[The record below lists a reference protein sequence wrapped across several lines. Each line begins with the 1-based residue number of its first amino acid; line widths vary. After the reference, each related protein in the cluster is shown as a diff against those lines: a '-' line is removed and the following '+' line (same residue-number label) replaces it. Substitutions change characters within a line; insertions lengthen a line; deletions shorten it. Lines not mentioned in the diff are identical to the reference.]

1 MDARMRVSVAERP
14 RVALIIPC
22 RNEADFIATCLASV
36 DGLDW
41 PKEELE
47 VFVCDGMS
55 TDGTLDVVRAFA
67 SSHPY
72 VHLLEN
78 PKKSL
83 ASGWNLGLAR
93 ATADIVC
100 MMIAHQTYEPY
111 YISTSLRYLREQD
124 ADGVGGSMRTLP
136 QEDTALGRAISAVW
150 SHPFGVGNAYFRIGT
165 RRPRWVDNIHCGV
178 FRRDAIVQVGG
189 YDERLTRSQD
199 ADMQSRLRAAGG
211 RLLLVPE
218 TFSAYYT
225 RSALGPFL
233 RYALINGYWVARPL
247 EHGSFLR
254 SLRHWIPFLFVVGLL
269 GIPVSAALWSPAW
282 LLLLVMVGAY
292 LGAAIVSSV
301 AIAVRRRDARYA
313 FLLPVLFATLHLG
326 YGLGTAAALLEL
338 GLGRLRRQFRSER
351 RSDARPG
358 L

>member
-1 MDARMRVSVAERP
+1 MDNPMRLPIPERP
-14 RVALIIPC
+14 RVTLIIPC
-22 RNEADFIATCLASV
+22 RNEAGFIATCLASV
-36 DGLDW
+36 DRLEW
-41 PKEELE
+41 PKDQLE

-55 TDGTLDVVRAFA
+55 TDGTSDVVRVFA

-78 PKKSL
+78 PKRSL
-83 ASGWNLGLAR
+83 ASGWNLGLSR
-93 ATADIVC
+93 STAEIVC
-100 MMIAHQTYEPY
+100 MLIAHQTYEPDY
-111 YISTSLRYLREQD
+111 VSTSIRYLREHD
-124 ADGVGGSMRTLP
+124 ADAVGGGMRTLP

-165 RRPRWVDNIHCGV
+165 QRPRWVDNIHCGV
-178 FRRDAIVQVGG
+178 FRRDAIDRIGG

-225 RSALGPFL
+225 RSAFGPFA

-254 SLRHWIPFLFVVGLL
+254 ALRHWIPFLFVVAVVGLL
-269 GIPVSAALWSPAW
+269 ILGSWWSAAW
-282 LLLLVMVGAY
+282 LLLALILVAY
-292 LGAAIVSSV
+292 VFAAVV
-301 AIAVRRRDARYA
+301 ASIEIAIRRRGARYA
-313 FLLPVLFATLHLG
+313 LLLPAVFVTLHLG
-326 YGLGTAAALLEL
+326 YGLGTAAAFVEL
-338 GLGRLRRQFRSER
+338 ALGRIRRVLRSER